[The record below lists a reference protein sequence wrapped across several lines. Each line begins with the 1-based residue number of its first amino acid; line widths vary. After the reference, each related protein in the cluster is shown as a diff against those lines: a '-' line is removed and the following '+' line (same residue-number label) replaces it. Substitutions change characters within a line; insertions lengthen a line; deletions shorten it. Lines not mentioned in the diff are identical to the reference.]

1 MQRNIMESNA
11 PTNSST
17 APTSAK
23 AWIEFSE
30 FLKLSGLEEQKV
42 LEMIEN
48 GLIASKEE
56 DGRRLIEAESSSN
69 ALVQRVQTGLT
80 SAETNGGSYDPVF
93 VERTIHTIMGLHDKV
108 IGAKDETIAAF
119 KSENS
124 FLKDALI
131 SMQEVYDDDKKTIE
145 VMREELSHA
154 REELEFMKRKYRLM
168 WGKVA
173 DLGNAKS

>member
-1 MQRNIMESNA
+1 MESNA
-11 PTNSST
+11 PTST
-17 APTSAK
+17 STTPASAK

-48 GLIASKEE
+48 GLITSKEE

-80 SAETNGGSYDPVF
+80 SAETNGSSYDPVF

-108 IGAKDETIAAF
+108 ISAKDETIAAF